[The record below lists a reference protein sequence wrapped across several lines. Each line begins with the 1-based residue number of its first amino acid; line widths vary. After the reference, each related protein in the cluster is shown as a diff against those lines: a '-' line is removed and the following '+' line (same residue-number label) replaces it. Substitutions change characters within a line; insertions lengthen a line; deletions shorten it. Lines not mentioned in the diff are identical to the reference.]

1 MSKNEI
7 TTWPDLGPPCRA
19 NGPASLETHPEGGSN
34 VELSITRST
43 MDKRR
48 PYAEAVRSAHAA
60 GFRHVEL
67 SAAKWR
73 TALDQ
78 DRDLIKM
85 LGNDNFGPWHAG
97 WNLRLG
103 WGTDRWA
110 QAITRTPVAMDFT
123 AGLGARSGTLVL
135 PHVDDVGTPI
145 PDSAE
150 VEDRIGTVAD
160 LAVARGLNVCV
171 EYMGLRPSDPP
182 ENGVRTL
189 PGALDVL
196 GRVGRSNAGVLID
209 SYHWHLSGSP
219 DLQQIPPTMP
229 LWVHFN
235 DAPAGIDPDQLRDKH
250 RVLPGEGVI
259 DLPRLLTELTA
270 WGWSGPVS
278 VEVKHPDL
286 HAMSPLDAARTA
298 YRAAH
303 EVLDRAG
310 CAAGKRS

>member
-1 MSKNEI
+1 M
-7 TTWPDLGPPCRA
+7 
-19 NGPASLETHPEGGSN
+19 
-34 VELSITRST
+34 ELSITRST
-43 MDKRR
+43 LNKRS

-67 SAAKWR
+67 SADKWR
-73 TALDQ
+73 TALAQ
-78 DRDLIKM
+78 DPALIN
-85 LGNDNFGPWHAG
+85 LLDADGFGPWHAG

-103 WGTDRWA
+103 WNTARWA
-110 QAITRTPVAMDFT
+110 QAVTGTPAAMDFT

-135 PHVDDVGTPI
+135 PHVDDTGAPI
-145 PDSAE
+145 PGPAE
-150 VEDRIGTVAD
+150 VEDRIGAVAD
-160 LAVARGLNVCV
+160 LAAERGLNVCV

-189 PGALDVL
+189 SGTLGVL
-196 GRVGRSNAGVLID
+196 ARVGRSNVGPLID

-219 DLQQIPPTMP
+219 GLEQIPPEMP

-235 DAPAGIDPDQLRDKH
+235 DAPAGIEAERLRDEH

-259 DLPRLLTELTA
+259 DLPRLLAELVA
-270 WGWSGPVS
+270 WGWTGPVS

-286 HAMSPLDAARTA
+286 HAMPTLDAARVA

-303 EVLDRAG
+303 HVLDRAG
-310 CAAGKRS
+310 HAPAGGRP